1 MVPHLVLAG
10 IGFGL
15 LIAPIA
21 AAVVDAAPGTHRGTA
36 SALVI
41 IFRLVGMT
49 IGVSSLTTYGVRRID
64 ALSRTLLPPGADL
77 AAVVRVGMEVAARV
91 IGETFV
97 IAALVCALAMVP
109 VVLLRPL
116 ERGAD

>member
-1 MVPHLVLAG
+1 
-10 IGFGL
+10 
-15 LIAPIA
+15 
-21 AAVVDAAPGTHRGTA
+21 
-36 SALVI
+36 
-41 IFRLVGMT
+41 
-49 IGVSSLTTYGVRRID
+49 
-64 ALSRTLLPPGADL
+64 
-77 AAVVRVGMEVAARV
+77 MEVAARV